1 VGERAGAALFRPRR
15 NGKKDFALIYPTR
28 TAVLAAAA
36 GAPAALLVALRM
48 PDRWYLGLA
57 WPAAVIV
64 LTLIDAVLSLPA
76 RRIGVTVDMPRDAS
90 VGETVETVITVTA
103 PPRRLLRVEV
113 ALAADP
119 IVTVADEG
127 RATVKLAAGIGA
139 VALPVDTHRRGTAV
153 FPWLWTRWHGP
164 MMLVWREKKL
174 ANDTPLKILP
184 DVRPVRDRGA
194 RIFQRHALQGLMV
207 QLDRGDGTDF
217 DALVEFRS
225 GMDRRAIDWKQ
236 SARHL
241 KLHAKEYRTERN
253 NQIVFAIDSGRQM
266 SEPVGGVPRVDRA
279 VSAMLLTGWVAL
291 KLGDRVAL
299 HSFDSRPRIA
309 SGLISGAGAFVE
321 LQHLAAGIDYSG
333 DETNYTYALT
343 TLAARLTRRSMIVMF
358 TEFTDLTSA
367 DFMIRAAARLAET
380 HLMLIVVLRDEE
392 LEGFVDRAPETA
404 DDVTRAVTAAALLK
418 DRLLVLTRL
427 RHLGAHVIES
437 EYDRVAD
444 RLVEGYIDL
453 KRRNLL

>member
-1 VGERAGAALFRPRR
+1 M
-15 NGKKDFALIYPTR
+15 IYPTR
-28 TAVLAAAA
+28 FAVMAAAA
-36 GAPAALLVALRM
+36 GAPVALIIAVLM
-48 PDRWYLGLA
+48 PERWYAGLA
-57 WPAAVIV
+57 WPAAILVAA
-64 LTLIDAVLSLPA
+64 LIDALVALPGS
-76 RRIGVTVDMPRDAS
+76 RIAAGLTVPRNAS
-90 VGETVETVITVTA
+90 VGETVDAIVS
-103 PPRRLLRVEV
+103 VEGPARGGPASV
-113 ALAADP
+113 QAALAADP
-119 IVTVADEG
+119 LVAFEDDG
-127 RATVKLAAGIGA
+127 RATVRLDQGRGA
-139 VALPVDTHRRGTAV
+139 TAVPVATQRRGTAHFATV
-153 FPWLWTRWHGP
+153 WLRWRGP
-164 MMLVWREKKL
+164 LGLVWRQKRL
-174 ANDTPLKILP
+174 ASEATLKILP
-184 DVRPVRDRGA
+184 DIRPVRERGS
-194 RIFQRHALQGLMV
+194 RIFQRHALQGLMT

-266 SEPVGGVPRVDRA
+266 SEPVGGIPRVDRA

-309 SGLISGAGAFVE
+309 SGLISGAAAFPE

-333 DETNYTYALT
+333 EETNYTYALT

-367 DFMIRAAARLAET
+367 DFMIRAAARLVET
-380 HLMLIVVLRDEE
+380 HLLLIVVLRDEE
-392 LEGFVDRAPETA
+392 LESIVDRTPESA
-404 DDVTRAVTAAALLK
+404 DDVTRAVTAAGLLK
-418 DRLLVLTRL
+418 DRLLALTRL

-444 RLVEGYIDL
+444 RLVEGYVDL